1 MAGAMTM
8 SRRRLSHALLLVLA
22 ILPNLAALA
31 VAAGGGSGGGGF
43 FPHRSLLQS
52 SSCQPSGAITG
63 PSGDCNAD
71 IGSECCQDGVQY
83 TTYACSP
90 PVAAGGTGT
99 AALLTLNSFADGGDG
114 GSAPSCTGR
123 FYDDGQLVVALS
135 TGWFDGR
142 SRCEKDV
149 VIRASGGASV
159 TAMVVDECDSQR
171 GCDSGHNFEPPCRN
185 NIVDGSPAVWDALGL
200 NKDDGEAQITWSD
213 A

>member
-1 MAGAMTM
+1 MAGAMN
-8 SRRRLSHALLLVLA
+8 RRLPHALLLVLS
-22 ILPNLAALA
+22 ILPHMAA
-31 VAAGGGSGGGGF
+31 VAADVGGGGF

-52 SSCQPSGAITG
+52 SSCQPSGTITG
-63 PSGDCNAD
+63 TSGDCNTD
-71 IGSECCQDGVQY
+71 NGSDCCQDGVQY

-90 PVAAGGTGT
+90 PVTGGGGGT

-114 GSAPSCTGR
+114 GGASSCTGR

-142 SRCEKDV
+142 RRCEKEV
-149 VIRASGGASV
+149 VIRAGGGNGASV

-171 GCDSGHNFEPPCRN
+171 GCDGEHNFEPPCRN